1 MAELADILG
10 CKIGRLPM
18 TYLGMPLGASCCKI
32 GRLPMTYLGM
42 PLGAS
47 FKAKSVCN
55 SIFEKVESI
64 VD

>member
-1 MAELADILG
+1 
-10 CKIGRLPM
+10 
-18 TYLGMPLGASCCKI
+18 
-32 GRLPMTYLGM
+32 MTYLGM